1 MDSRNFRTDRKAE
14 QKWRRSGVAALT
26 ALLAVTG
33 SLAAVPARAE
43 GVPVSGAR
51 QIAAQ
56 ADAGTSAAAHAVR
69 GVRNDGQT
77 VSAAN
82 ANHYE
87 TEHFQILWG
96 NGGKHEQ
103 VTPELLQ
110 ESGRTLEACWEVYV
124 DVLKMRPSL
133 ASVNGAADPA
143 RTYKMNVIVM
153 ETGLPK
159 YEQGWAFAGIDSDGY
174 PYIMAAPGALRGDS
188 VLPHELGHAIQFA
201 HGQNSWRHSGYLGPW
216 YEPVANWFREEYVVS
231 QLYKRGGS
239 TGRPELTFPYL
250 AASSLT
256 PVNGRAYYEAWPIL
270 KYLEENPDDLAG
282 YGTGFVAQLLA
293 SGNPDNLQES
303 FYELLARTNPKTDI
317 QTAIGRYAA
326 HMATFDFRE
335 KKVYNN
341 EVKQQLQH
349 GGIYWQQLYTMLN
362 AVSGEPNTYAVPA
375 ERAPQAAGY
384 NVIPLDATIPA
395 GQTSVSVKA
404 TLNGSTQTP
413 GAGWTAYLVAENAS
427 GVSRYSE
434 SFESGGSAELTVH
447 AGEKAYVSVAAT
459 PTLESMSAVKIG
471 IASWNGAF
479 SEKKVPFESKPQ
491 YPYTLKLDGAQPQ
504 TRGIEG
510 GAEHTVA
517 KNPVAKNMVAEDA
530 EDTFT
535 EDAEYRFAED
545 GEDRFTED
553 AEDRFTVDGEDT
565 FTEDGEDTF
574 AEDGEDTFTEDG
586 EDTFTEDAEDRFAED
601 GGSAHPNGGGFV
613 ANGASVDESVYV
625 GPNARVLDR
634 AVVKGTARIEDR
646 AVVRGEAKVGGS
658 ARITNHALVQGGAR
672 VEGSAVVSGYAIV
685 DESALVKDQARV
697 GGQAIVRGEAV
708 VSGNGQILES
718 AQASGFYE
726 IGGNAVVKG
735 LSLVRGGSRSAH
747 GGAQGDAVTYGDFF
761 DDQGYT
767 LTGGAFSGYQSVQ
780 ASVNTF
786 KDGYAK
792 KSDGG
797 YERGTN

>member
-1 MDSRNFRTDRKAE
+1 MDSRNFRTDRKGE
-14 QKWRRSGVAALT
+14 RRWKRSGVAALT

-33 SLAAVPARAE
+33 SLAAVPALAE
-43 GVPVSGAR
+43 SVPASGAR

-69 GVRNDGQT
+69 GVRNEAQT

-96 NGGKHEQ
+96 NGGKHEL

-110 ESGRTLEACWEVYV
+110 ESGRTLEACWEVYL

-133 ASVNGAADPA
+133 ASVNGTADPA

-174 PYIMAAPGALRGDS
+174 PYIMAAPGALHGDS
-188 VLPHELGHAIQFA
+188 ILPHELGHAIQFA
-201 HGQNSWRHSGYLGPW
+201 HGQNSWRNSGYLGPW
-216 YEPVANWFREEYVVS
+216 YEPVANWFREEYIAS

-282 YGTGFVAQLLA
+282 YGTGFVGQLLA
-293 SGNPDNLQES
+293 SGNPSNLQES

-335 KKVYNN
+335 KKVYNDQ
-341 EVKQQLQH
+341 VKRLLQD
-349 GGIYWQQLYTMLN
+349 GELYWQQLYTMLN

-384 NVIPLDATIPA
+384 NVIPLDATMPA
-395 GQTSVSVKA
+395 GRTSTSVKA

-427 GVSRYSE
+427 GVSRYSQA
-434 SFESGGSAELTVH
+434 FGSGGSAELTVH

-459 PTLESMSAVKIG
+459 PTLASMSAVKTG
-471 IASWNGAF
+471 IASWNEAF
-479 SEKKVPFESKPQ
+479 SEKKVPFESKIQ
-491 YPYTLKLDGAQPQ
+491 YPYTLKLEGAQPQ

-510 GAEHTVA
+510 DTEHTVA
-517 KNPVAKNMVAEDA
+517 KNTVAED
-530 EDTFT
+530 E
-535 EDAEYRFAED
+535 FAED
-545 GEDRFTED
+545 AFEEDVD
-553 AEDRFTVDGEDT
+553 AGDTFGEDT
-565 FTEDGEDTF
+565 FGED
-574 AEDGEDTFTEDG
+574 ADTENTG
-586 EDTFTEDAEDRFAED
+586 HK
-601 GGSAHPNGGGFV
+601 HPNGGGFV
-613 ANGASVDESVYV
+613 ADGASVDKSVYV

-634 AVVKGTARIEDR
+634 AVVKDTARIEDK
-646 AVVRGEAKVGGS
+646 AVVRGEARVSGS
-658 ARITNHALVQGGAR
+658 ARITNHALVQGGAQ

-697 GGQAIVRGEAV
+697 GDQAIVRGEAI
-708 VSGNGQILES
+708 VSGSGQILES
-718 AQASGFYE
+718 AEASDYYE

-735 LSLVRGGSRSAH
+735 LSLVGGGSSSARGGAR
-747 GGAQGDAVTYGDFF
+747 GNAVTYGDFF
-761 DDQGYT
+761 DNQGYT

-780 ASVNTF
+780 ASVETF

-792 KSDGG
+792 KSGGG
-797 YERGTN
+797 YERGTK

>member
-1 MDSRNFRTDRKAE
+1 MDSRNFRTDRKDE
-14 QKWRRSGVAALT
+14 RRWKRSGVAALT

-51 QIAAQ
+51 QIAAR
-56 ADAGTSAAAHAVR
+56 ADAGKSAAAHAVR

-77 VSAAN
+77 LSAAN

-133 ASVNGAADPA
+133 ASVNGSADPA

-174 PYIMAAPGALRGDS
+174 PYIMAAPDALRGDS

-201 HGQNSWRHSGYLGPW
+201 HGRNSWRNSGYLGPW
-216 YEPVANWFREEYVVS
+216 YEPVANWFREEYVAS

-282 YGTGFVAQLLA
+282 YGTGFIAELLA
-293 SGNPDNLQES
+293 SGNPDHLQES

-341 EVKQQLQH
+341 EVKRLLQD
-349 GGIYWQQLYTMLN
+349 GGLYWQQLYTMLN

-395 GQTSVSVKA
+395 GRASVSVKA

-427 GVSRYSE
+427 GVSRYSQA
-434 SFESGGSAELTVH
+434 FQSGGSAELTVH

-517 KNPVAKNMVAEDA
+517 KNPVA
-530 EDTFT
+530 
-535 EDAEYRFAED
+535 
-545 GEDRFTED
+545 EDRFTED
-553 AEDRFTVDGEDT
+553 T
-565 FTEDGEDTF
+565 
-574 AEDGEDTFTEDG
+574 
-586 EDTFTEDAEDRFAED
+586 EDRFAED
-601 GGSAHPNGGGFV
+601 EFTEYTDVEDTFGEDAQDRFTEDTFGEDAGYAHPNGGGFV
-613 ANGASVDESVYV
+613 AAGASVDESVYV
-625 GPNARVLDR
+625 GPTARVLDR
-634 AVVKGTARIEDR
+634 AVVKGTARIEDK
-646 AVVRGEAKVGGS
+646 AVVRGEATVSGS
-658 ARITNHALVQGGAR
+658 ARITNHALVQGGAQ

-697 GGQAIVRGEAV
+697 GDQAIVRGEAV
-708 VSGNGQILES
+708 VSGSGQVLES
-718 AQASGFYE
+718 AQASGYYE

-735 LSLVRGGSRSAH
+735 LSLVAGGSASAH
-747 GGAQGDAVTYGDFF
+747 GGAQGNAVTYGDFF
-761 DDQGYT
+761 DNQGYT
-767 LTGGAFSGYQSVQ
+767 LTGGAYSGYQSVQ
-780 ASVNTF
+780 ASLETF

-792 KSDGG
+792 KSGGG
-797 YERGTN
+797 YERGTK